1 MNIRTRRII
10 TALSMLS
17 AAVIAALSLLRLA
30 VPAFSAWY
38 AELSVSLLDRLVDG
52 FAASLI
58 GLLTGVV
65 GVVVSLLLLAGA
77 GANRTGTGARSEQV
91 PALVG
96 TLAVMVAI
104 AAVLLV
110 PGDIIPV
117 AGYTFAMV
125 AMGIFVAGAVLLTI
139 RHPLPGIAALAAFAG
154 IIVFFTIRVDDP
166 LLLPSLFAALGAELP
181 QLAVTFAHLALAAG
195 IALSA
200 IGDGRTRGAL
210 GRRVLAHRTAITVVA
225 AACAVPYAFA
235 RASWLTPWP
244 LLSPGS
250 DVLAADPAVLAT
262 GLSLGFAMLSGGLLT
277 LGLVRPWGERFPRW
291 FAGLGGRAVPVGL
304 PVIAAMT
311 VAVLFTA
318 GGLGMVVQA
327 FAGQFGALGPAAVI
341 EIVGIFPFWLWGP
354 VLALATWGYA
364 MHRAGREAA
373 VGRASDAA
381 APRARAGRHAATVSS
396 HGLAQLD
403 AWESREA

>member
-10 TALSMLS
+10 SLLSALC

-30 VPAFSAWY
+30 VPGFADWY
-38 AELSVSLLDRLVDG
+38 AGLSASLLDRVVDG
-52 FAASLI
+52 FAAALI
-58 GLLTGVV
+58 GLLIGVV

-77 GANRTGTGARSEQV
+77 GANRAGTGARNEQV

-96 TLAVMVAI
+96 ALAVLVGI

-125 AMGIFVAGAVLLTI
+125 AMGILVAGAVLLTI

-154 IIVFFTIRVDDP
+154 VVVFFAIRVDDP

-181 QLAVTFAHLALAAG
+181 QLAVTFAYLALAAG
-195 IALSA
+195 IALGA
-200 IGDGRTRGAL
+200 IGDGCTRGAL
-210 GRRVLAHRTAITVVA
+210 GRWVLAHRAAITVAA
-225 AACAVPYAFA
+225 AACSVPYAFV

-250 DVLAADPAVLAT
+250 DVLAANPAVLAT

-327 FAGQFGALGPAAVI
+327 LAGQFGALGPAAVI

-354 VLALATWGYA
+354 LLALATWGYA
-364 MHRAGREAA
+364 MHRADREVAA
-373 VGRASDAA
+373 GRASDAA
-381 APRARAGRHAATVSS
+381 PPKARHSATVPS